1 MAEAFLNN
9 IYVDR
14 YDAKSA
20 GITPTSINPIVVK
33 VMAEEGI
40 DLSKARSKDME
51 EFMEDNFDL
60 VITLCDDAK
69 ENCPVFPGDVLDHH
83 GFRNPS
89 SLKGSEEEILESVRE
104 IRNEIKEWI
113 IEKFENDYSVISDEK
128 E

>member
-9 IYVDR
+9 IYGDR
-14 YDAKSA
+14 YEAKSA
-20 GITPTSINPIVVK
+20 GITPTNINPIVVK

-40 DLSKARSKDME
+40 DLSNARSKDVE

-69 ENCPVFPGDVLDHH
+69 ENCPVFPGDELDHH

-89 SLKGSEEEILESVRE
+89 SVKGSEEEILASVRE

-113 IEKFENDYSVISDEK
+113 SMRAQEVNQQ
-128 E
+128 